1 MGEISCWCFCFF
13 FENPIWSLNFVCSV
27 FFWVVWDHF
36 SVCACVCVHLYCFF
50 VRGYVNWILL
60 LLSLAH
66 LVARS
71 LAHSFIFFTQSFS
84 HFRDNPLLKT
94 NLQRRLF
101 SSRLM
106 IETIMRVCVCEWVLG
121 DVNAAT
127 AAVVA
132 ASRGI
137 KRRCCNEMVLCWN
150 ISLNTTPYRQ
160 TQFSRVSSGKRL
172 RILTIINNTIHKTI
186 ILRHKTTK
194 QTYI

>member
-1 MGEISCWCFCFF
+1 MVFLFF
-13 FENPIWSLNFVCSV
+13 FWKSHMVSQFCVLCV
-27 FFWVVWDHF
+27 FWVVWEHF
-36 SVCACVCVHLYCFF
+36 PVCVCVCVHLCFCF

-60 LLSLAH
+60 FLSLAH

-71 LAHSFIFFTQSFS
+71 LTHSFIFFTQSFS

-106 IETIMRVCVCEWVLG
+106 IETIMRVCVCVCEWVLG

-172 RILTIINNTIHKTI
+172 RILNTKNNTIHKTI